1 MQCVAAIER
10 PLAGTWSGGPK
21 AGCSRNTMPY
31 GAGSMGRDVTDS
43 RIRFGIGHGTE
54 GMEKSFRVNET
65 QVAGRMRVGSPSQDS
80 GWRSLAHERAA
91 ASGGCGVS
99 GNVCTVAI
107 VSGQFFLL
115 KLSVLS
121 TPEAF

>member
-1 MQCVAAIER
+1 MQCVAATER

-65 QVAGRMRVGSPSQDS
+65 RCSFGRLWGKRQRVYHCNRFWSILSAEVVRFEHARG
-80 GWRSLAHERAA
+80 
-91 ASGGCGVS
+91 
-99 GNVCTVAI
+99 
-107 VSGQFFLL
+107 FLS
-115 KLSVLS
+115 K
-121 TPEAF
+121 